1 MSPVISSIICW
12 IYNCLI
18 CIKEEFD
25 MFVVEDWLEGVS
37 VYCRLG
43 VLPFFIVLELL
54 DFSI

>member
-1 MSPVISSIICW
+1 
-12 IYNCLI
+12 
-18 CIKEEFD
+18 